1 MLFYFSN
8 QTFFNSFLR
17 KSYRVNLVS
26 SCFIFFD
33 KKYLL
38 KELKYINK
46 YFSKYKWRILIGL
59 LITILSKLLALKV
72 PQIVGDSLNVVE
84 DYQNGIITNLDEVKH
99 QLLINVLVIIG
110 VALLAGFFTFLMRQT
125 IIVTSRLIE
134 FDLKNE
140 IYQQYQRLSLNF
152 YKKNRTGDL
161 MNRISEDVSKVRM
174 YVGPAI
180 MYSMNMI
187 VLFAV
192 GFTQMIS
199 IDVKL
204 TMYTLIPFPLLSISI
219 FVLSKVIHKRST
231 VVQQYLSKL
240 TTFNQEFFS
249 GINVVKSYGIEA
261 SIIKDFDKIADESKE
276 KNIHLHKANALFFPL
291 MILLIGISN
300 LLVLYIGG
308 KQYISGEIQIGT
320 IIEFMLYVNILTW
333 PVAVVG
339 WVTSMIQQAEASQ
352 LRINEFLQQVPEIQ
366 NTSETSTEILGNV
379 TFKDVTFTYD
389 DTNITALKNINF
401 SVKQGETLAILGKTG
416 SGKST
421 IIELISRLYDTKIG
435 TVLLDNKPIK
445 EANLDDVRSQI
456 GFVPQDP
463 FLFSESIEDNIKFG
477 KEEATEEEIINAA
490 KNADVHK
497 NIIDFPKG
505 YKTILGERGVTLSGG
520 QKQRVSIA
528 RAIIKQPKILIFDDC
543 LSAVDTETEEKIL
556 SNLERIS
563 KNITTFIIS
572 HRVSSAK
579 NADKIIVL
587 DEGKITQQGTH
598 NQLITEKGY
607 YKDLY
612 EQQLLE
618 KEI

>member
-1 MLFYFSN
+1 M
-8 QTFFNSFLR
+8 
-17 KSYRVNLVS
+17 
-26 SCFIFFD
+26 
-33 KKYLL
+33 
-38 KELKYINK
+38 KELQYINN
-46 YFSKYKWRILIGL
+46 YFSKYKWRLLIGV
-59 LITILSKLLALKV
+59 LITILSKFLALKI
-72 PQIVGDSLNVVE
+72 PQIIGDSLNIVE
-84 DYQNGIITNLDEVKH
+84 KYQNGTVTNLDDVTQ
-99 QLLINVLVIIG
+99 QLLKNVLLIIG

-174 YVGPAI
+174 YIGPAI
-180 MYSMNMI
+180 MYSINMI
-187 VLFAV
+187 VLFTV

-231 VVQQYLSKL
+231 IVQEYLSKL

-261 SIIKDFDKIADESKE
+261 SIIKGFDKIATESKE
-276 KNIHLHKANALFFPL
+276 KNIHLQKANALFFPL

-300 LLVLYIGG
+300 LLVIYVGG
-308 KQYISGEIQIGT
+308 KQYISGEIQFGT

-339 WVTSMIQQAEASQ
+339 WVTSMVQQAEASQ
-352 LRINEFLQQVPEIQ
+352 ARINEFLKQVPEIQ
-366 NTSETSTEILGNV
+366 NTITSSSELKGNV

-401 SVKQGETLAILGKTG
+401 SIKSGETLAILGKTG

-421 IIELISRLYDTKIG
+421 IIELISRLYDTEIG
-435 TVLLDNKPIK
+435 TILLDNMPIK
-445 EANLDDVRSQI
+445 QTNLNDVRSQI

-477 KEEATEEEIINAA
+477 KYSATEEEIISAA
-490 KNADVHK
+490 KNADVHN
-497 NIIDFPKG
+497 NIINFPKG

-528 RAIIKQPKILIFDDC
+528 RAIIKKPKILIFDDC

-556 SNLERIS
+556 SNLEIIS

-572 HRVSSAK
+572 HRISSAK

-587 DEGKITQQGTH
+587 SDGKITQQGTH
-598 NQLITEKGY
+598 NQLIKAEGY
-607 YKDLY
+607 YKKLY
-612 EQQLLE
+612 EEQLLE

>member
-1 MLFYFSN
+1 M
-8 QTFFNSFLR
+8 
-17 KSYRVNLVS
+17 KA
-26 SCFIFFD
+26 
-33 KKYLL
+33 
-38 KELKYINK
+38 LKYINK
-46 YFSKYKWRILIGL
+46 YFVKYKWRLLIGI

-72 PQIVGDSLNVVE
+72 PQIVGDSLNIVE
-84 DYQNGIITNLDEVKH
+84 DYQNGLITDIDAVKH
-99 QLLINVLVIIG
+99 ELLINVLIIIG
-110 VALLAGFFTFLMRQT
+110 VAILAGFFTFLMRQT

-174 YVGPAI
+174 YVGPAV

-187 VLFAV
+187 VLLAV
-192 GFTQMIS
+192 GFTQMIN

-204 TMYTLIPFPLLSISI
+204 TMYTLLPFPVLSISI
-219 FVLSKVIHKRST
+219 FALSKVIHKRSSI
-231 VVQQYLSKL
+231 VQEYLSKL

-249 GINVVKSYGIEA
+249 GISVVKSYGIEN
-261 SIIKDFDKIADESKE
+261 SIIKDFDAIADKSKE
-276 KNIHLHKANALFFPL
+276 KNIHLQEANALFFPL
-291 MILLIGISN
+291 MILLIGLSN
-300 LLVLYIGG
+300 LIVIYVGG
-308 KQYISGEIQIGT
+308 QQYINDEIQIGT

-352 LRINEFLQQVPEIQ
+352 VRINEFLEQVPEIQ
-366 NTSETSTEILGNV
+366 NNNTKPTLLQGKV
-379 TFKDVTFTYD
+379 DFKDVTFTYD

-401 SVKQGETLAILGKTG
+401 SVEAGETVAILGKTG

-421 IIELISRLYDTKIG
+421 IIELIARLYDTKQG
-435 TVLLDNKPIK
+435 TILLDNNKI
-445 EANLDDVRSQI
+445 ESTNLNDIRNQI

-463 FLFSESIEDNIKFG
+463 FLFSESIGNNIKFG
-477 KEEATEEEIINAA
+477 KENATEEEIIQAA
-490 KNADVHK
+490 KDAVVHD
-497 NIIDFPKG
+497 NIVDFPNG
-505 YKTILGERGVTLSGG
+505 YQTILGERGVTLSGG

-528 RAIIKQPKILIFDDC
+528 RAIIKNPKILIFDDC
-543 LSAVDTETEEKIL
+543 LSAVDTETEERIL
-556 SNLERIS
+556 ANLKKVS
-563 KNITTFIIS
+563 KNKTTFIIS

-587 DEGKITQQGTH
+587 DAGKIIQQGTH

-618 KEI
+618 KEN

>member
-1 MLFYFSN
+1 M
-8 QTFFNSFLR
+8 
-17 KSYRVNLVS
+17 
-26 SCFIFFD
+26 
-33 KKYLL
+33 
-38 KELKYINK
+38 KELRHVNK
-46 YFSKYKWRILIGL
+46 YFSKYKWRLLIGL
-59 LITILSKLLALKV
+59 LITVLAKFLALKI
-72 PQIVGDSLNVVE
+72 PQIVGDSLNIVE
-84 DYQNGIITNLDEVKH
+84 DYQNGTVTNLEDVQH
-99 QLLINVLVIIG
+99 QLLINVLLIIG
-110 VALLAGFFTFLMRQT
+110 VAILSGFFTFLMRQT

-174 YVGPAI
+174 YVGPAV
-180 MYSMNMI
+180 MYTINMI
-187 VLFAV
+187 VLLVV
-192 GFTQMIS
+192 GFTQMMS
-199 IDVKL
+199 IDVEL

-231 VVQQYLSKL
+231 IVQQYLSKL

-276 KNIHLHKANALFFPL
+276 KNIHLQKANALFFPL
-291 MILLIGISN
+291 MVFLIGISN
-300 LLVLYIGG
+300 LLVLYVGG
-308 KQYISGEIQIGT
+308 QLYIENEIQIGT

-339 WVTSMIQQAEASQ
+339 WVTSMVQQAEASQ
-352 LRINEFLQQVPEIQ
+352 ARINEFLQHVPEIQ
-366 NTSETSTEILGNV
+366 NNSNLPIELKGNV

-389 DTNITALKNINF
+389 DTNITALKNINI
-401 SVKQGETLAILGKTG
+401 SVKSGETIAILGKTG

-421 IIELISRLYDTKIG
+421 IIELISRLYDTKTG
-435 TVLLDNKPIK
+435 TILLDDIPIK
-445 EANLDDVRSQI
+445 EANLDAVRSQI

-477 KEEATEEEIINAA
+477 KEDATQEEIIAAA

-497 NIIDFPKG
+497 NIIDFPNG
-505 YKTILGERGVTLSGG
+505 YKTVLGERGVTLSGG

-528 RAIIKQPKILIFDDC
+528 RAIIKKPKILIFDDC

-572 HRVSSAK
+572 HRISSAK

-587 DEGKITQQGTH
+587 DQGEIIQQGTH
-598 NQLITEKGY
+598 NQLINIDGY

-612 EQQLLE
+612 DQQLLE